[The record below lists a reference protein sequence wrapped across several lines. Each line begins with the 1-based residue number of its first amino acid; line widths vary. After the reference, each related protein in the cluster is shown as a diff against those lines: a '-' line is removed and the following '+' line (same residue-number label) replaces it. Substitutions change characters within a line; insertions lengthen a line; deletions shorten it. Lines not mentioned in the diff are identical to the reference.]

1 MDPNVFISD
10 PDASVSRSNSS
21 ETLTV
26 EREKKRQMR
35 ERRTM
40 AELTGIITS
49 LFVMLLID
57 FPAETG
63 QVSYI
68 NNYID
73 VRDGDDVT
81 LSCGH
86 VKSDQ
91 DKCESISWVFS
102 SFRTRAA
109 AYLIYKGQI
118 HNGAKS
124 KSDRLSVTEN
134 CSLVIKK
141 VTVEDVGQYI
151 CRQFDTPGRQQGPES
166 VVVLSVVTMTEQKLH
181 DKVTFTC
188 QVFRY
193 DHCHQSVKW
202 LFQDKDV
209 DQNNKDFQTSQ
220 TDCYATVTFLDSH
233 FIYSSRF
240 KLFECEVTNT
250 DSGKVQKFSFRRQS
264 SGEETGQDT
273 TTTTTNDATNLPDWG
288 WGLIAVTVSLAAL
301 VIIVLLVQRYKRR
314 TGKKTQTDENTGLS
328 LNTAETQSGPETS
341 QDTADPED
349 GVSYASI
356 SFTRKTKSKARV
368 QADDDDDEGDAVTY
382 STVKGSSSSA
392 GASTDPSSLYATIN
406 NPTR

>member
-1 MDPNVFISD
+1 
-10 PDASVSRSNSS
+10 
-21 ETLTV
+21 
-26 EREKKRQMR
+26 MR

-57 FPAETG
+57 FPETG
-63 QVSYI
+63 QVSF
-68 NNYID
+68 NYID

-81 LSCGH
+81 LSCEH

-91 DKCESISWVFS
+91 DKCDKTDWFVN
-102 SFRTRAA
+102 
-109 AYLIYKGQI
+109 YKGQI
-118 HNGAKS
+118 VDIITQGQISKS
-124 KSDRLSVTEN
+124 KPDRLSVTEN
-134 CSLVIKK
+134 CSLVLKK
-141 VTVEDVGQYI
+141 VTVEDVGLYI
-151 CRQFDTPGRQQGPES
+151 CRQFDTSGREQGPDS
-166 VVVLSVVTMTEQKLH
+166 VVDLSVVTMTEQKLH
-181 DKVTFTC
+181 DKVTFSC
-188 QVFRY
+188 QVFRH

-209 DQNNKDFQTSQ
+209 DQNNKEFQTSQ

-240 KLFECEVTNT
+240 KLFKCEVTNT

-273 TTTTTNDATNLPDWG
+273 TTTTTTTTTNDSSNLPDWG

-314 TGKKTQTDENTGLS
+314 TGKKTQTDESAGLS
-328 LNTAETQSGPETS
+328 LNTAGTQSGPETS

-356 SFTRKTKSKARV
+356 SYTKKTKSKAQV
-368 QADDDDDEGDAVTY
+368 HNEDEDDAVTY
-382 STVKGSSSSA
+382 STVKVSSSSA
-392 GASTDPSSLYATIN
+392 ADPSSLYASIN
-406 NPTR
+406 

>member
-10 PDASVSRSNSS
+10 PDASVSRSSSS

-63 QVSYI
+63 QVSF
-68 NNYID
+68 ID

-91 DKCESISWVFS
+91 DKCDKTDWVFKYEGQS
-102 SFRTRAA
+102 RAVD
-109 AYLIYKGQI
+109 IIKQGQI
-118 HNGAKS
+118 PKS

-134 CSLVIKK
+134 CSLVLKK
-141 VTVEDVGQYI
+141 VTVEDVGLYT
-151 CRQFDTPGRQQGPES
+151 CRQFDTSGRQQGPES
-166 VVVLSVVTMTEQKLH
+166 VVVLTVVTMTEQKLH
-181 DKVTFTC
+181 DKVTFSC
-188 QVFRY
+188 QVFRHV
-193 DHCHQSVKW
+193 HCHQSVKW

-209 DQNNKDFQTSQ
+209 DQNNKDFQKSQ

-240 KLFECEVTNT
+240 KLFKCEVTNT
-250 DSGKVQKFSFRRQS
+250 VSGKVQKFSFRRQS

-273 TTTTTNDATNLPDWG
+273 TTTTTKPTAGDSPKASGWWRFIIVSVGLAT
-288 WGLIAVTVSLAAL
+288 LIIIVVTVN
-301 VIIVLLVQRYKRR
+301 VWTR
-314 TGKKTQTDENTGLS
+314 TKGKKTQMDKNTG
-328 LNTAETQSGPETS
+328 
-341 QDTADPED
+341 
-349 GVSYASI
+349 
-356 SFTRKTKSKARV
+356 R
-368 QADDDDDEGDAVTY
+368 DDDDEDEGR
-382 STVKGSSSSA
+382 VKYENVG
-392 GASTDPSSLYATIN
+392 DPSVSVRLH
-406 NPTR
+406 

>member
-10 PDASVSRSNSS
+10 PDASVSRSSSS

-57 FPAETG
+57 FPAAETG
-63 QVSYI
+63 QVS
-68 NNYID
+68 YID

-81 LSCGH
+81 LSCEH

-91 DKCESISWVFS
+91 DKCQKTDWLFNYPGESETTDIIK
-102 SFRTRAA
+102 R
-109 AYLIYKGQI
+109 GQI
-118 HNGAKS
+118 SNF

-134 CSLVIKK
+134 CSLVLKK
-141 VTVEDVGQYI
+141 VTVEDVGRYT
-151 CRQFDTPGRQQGPES
+151 CRQFDTSGRHHDTM
-166 VVVLSVVTMTEQKLH
+166 VFLSVVTMTEQKLH
-181 DKVTFTC
+181 DKVTFSC

-193 DHCHQSVKW
+193 DPCVFSVKW

-220 TDCYATVTFLDSH
+220 TDCYANVTFLDSH

-240 KLFECEVTNT
+240 KLFKCEVTNPV
-250 DSGKVQKFSFRRQS
+250 SGKVQKFSFRRQS
-264 SGEETGQDT
+264 SGW
-273 TTTTTNDATNLPDWG
+273 LW
-288 WGLIAVTVSLAAL
+288 WLIIAPVALAAL
-301 VIIVLLVQRYKRR
+301 SVSVVALIRW
-314 TGKKTQTDENTGLS
+314 KKTKGNKTQMDENM
-328 LNTAETQSGPETS
+328 
-341 QDTADPED
+341 ADPED

-368 QADDDDDEGDAVTY
+368 QADDDDEGDAVTY